1 MNLPENHKLKHLVQR
16 RKHTSILMLSWKLET
31 LIIIITILL
40 LLLLLLL
47 IIIII
52 IIIIIVV
59 VVIIMMLEIRVY
71 IKVRYF
77 H

>member
-31 LIIIITILL
+31 LIIIITI
-40 LLLLLLL
+40 

-52 IIIIIVV
+52 I
-59 VVIIMMLEIRVY
+59 VIIMMLEIRVY
-71 IKVRYF
+71 TKVRDF

>member
-31 LIIIITILL
+31 LIIIITI
-40 LLLLLLL
+40 

-52 IIIIIVV
+52 IIIII
-59 VVIIMMLEIRVY
+59 VIIMMLEIRVY
-71 IKVRYF
+71 IKVRDF

>member
-1 MNLPENHKLKHLVQR
+1 MHLPENHKLKHLVQHI
-16 RKHTSILMLSWKLET
+16 KHTSILMLSWKLET
-31 LIIIITILL
+31 LIIIITI
-40 LLLLLLL
+40 

-52 IIIIIVV
+52 II

-71 IKVRYF
+71 IKVRDF

>member
-31 LIIIITILL
+31 LIIIITI
-40 LLLLLLL
+40 

-52 IIIIIVV
+52 
-59 VVIIMMLEIRVY
+59 VIIMMLEIRVY
-71 IKVRYF
+71 IKVRDF

>member
-31 LIIIITILL
+31 LIIIITI
-40 LLLLLLL
+40 
-47 IIIII
+47 ITIF
-52 IIIIIVV
+52 IIIV
-59 VVIIMMLEIRVY
+59 IIVMLEIRVY
-71 IKVRYF
+71 IKVRDF

>member
-31 LIIIITILL
+31 LIIIITI
-40 LLLLLLL
+40 

-52 IIIIIVV
+52 IIII

-71 IKVRYF
+71 IKVRDF

>member
-1 MNLPENHKLKHLVQR
+1 MHLPENHKLKHLVQHI
-16 RKHTSILMLSWKLET
+16 KHTSILMLSWKLET
-31 LIIIITILL
+31 LIIIITI
-40 LLLLLLL
+40 

-52 IIIIIVV
+52 IIIIV

-71 IKVRYF
+71 IRVRDF

>member
-1 MNLPENHKLKHLVQR
+1 MHLPENHELKHLVQHI
-16 RKHTSILMLSWKLET
+16 KHTSILMLSWKLET
-31 LIIIITILL
+31 LIIITTT
-40 LLLLLLL
+40 

-52 IIIIIVV
+52 IIII

-71 IKVRYF
+71 IKVRDF

>member
-1 MNLPENHKLKHLVQR
+1 MHLPENHKLKHLVQHI
-16 RKHTSILMLSWKLET
+16 KHTSILMLSWKLET
-31 LIIIITILL
+31 LIIIITI
-40 LLLLLLL
+40 

-52 IIIIIVV
+52 IIIIV

-71 IKVRYF
+71 IKVRDF

>member
-1 MNLPENHKLKHLVQR
+1 MNLPENRKLKHLVQR

-31 LIIIITILL
+31 LIIIITI
-40 LLLLLLL
+40 

-52 IIIIIVV
+52 
-59 VVIIMMLEIRVY
+59 VIIMMLEIRVY
-71 IKVRYF
+71 IKVRDF

>member
-1 MNLPENHKLKHLVQR
+1 MHLPENHKLKHLVQHI
-16 RKHTSILMLSWKLET
+16 KHTSILMLSWKLET
-31 LIIIITILL
+31 LIIITTT
-40 LLLLLLL
+40 

-52 IIIIIVV
+52 IIIII

-71 IKVRYF
+71 IKVRDF

>member
-1 MNLPENHKLKHLVQR
+1 MHLPENHKLKHLVQR

-31 LIIIITILL
+31 LIIIITI
-40 LLLLLLL
+40 
-47 IIIII
+47 III

-71 IKVRYF
+71 IKVRDF

>member
-1 MNLPENHKLKHLVQR
+1 MHLPENHKLKHLVQHI
-16 RKHTSILMLSWKLET
+16 KHTSILMLSWKLET
-31 LIIIITILL
+31 LIIITTT
-40 LLLLLLL
+40 

-52 IIIIIVV
+52 IIIIV

-71 IKVRYF
+71 IKVRDF

>member
-31 LIIIITILL
+31 LIIIITI
-40 LLLLLLL
+40 

-52 IIIIIVV
+52 II
-59 VVIIMMLEIRVY
+59 VIIMMLEIRVY
-71 IKVRYF
+71 IKVRDF

>member
-1 MNLPENHKLKHLVQR
+1 MHLPENPKLKHLVQHI
-16 RKHTSILMLSWKLET
+16 KHTSILMLSWKLET
-31 LIIIITILL
+31 LIIIIIIT
-40 LLLLLLL
+40 
-47 IIIII
+47 IIII

-71 IKVRYF
+71 IRVRDF

>member
-1 MNLPENHKLKHLVQR
+1 MHLPENHKLKHLVQHI
-16 RKHTSILMLSWKLET
+16 KHTSILMLSWKLET
-31 LIIIITILL
+31 LIIITTTT
-40 LLLLLLL
+40 

-52 IIIIIVV
+52 IIIIV

-71 IKVRYF
+71 IKVRDF

>member
-31 LIIIITILL
+31 LIIITTTT
-40 LLLLLLL
+40 

-52 IIIIIVV
+52 IIIIV

-71 IKVRYF
+71 IKVRDF

>member
-1 MNLPENHKLKHLVQR
+1 MNLPENHKLKHLVQH

-31 LIIIITILL
+31 LIIIITI
-40 LLLLLLL
+40 

-52 IIIIIVV
+52 III
-59 VVIIMMLEIRVY
+59 VIIMMLEIRVY
-71 IKVRYF
+71 IKVRDF